1 MAIIRAKNET
11 DYALKIDG
19 QAADL
24 LKVVRFSGTEAVSEL
39 FHFSVDLASKN
50 GGINFDDVLGKPAAL
65 TLRGTVGKRIVH
77 GLVHSFEQTGN
88 IASWTCYRAG
98 IVPTVWPLSRLA
110 DCRIFQNLNIPDIIK
125 KVLTD
130 RGISSDQFRFSTK
143 RSYKPRDYCVQ
154 YRESDLS
161 FITRLME
168 QYGLFY
174 FFEHTPE
181 KDVMVIGDD
190 SVAHVAIEGKEQVL
204 YSTGGSPEGETVTEF
219 RFNQGIRSGAVV
231 LRDYDFKKPQLKLD
245 QTAKAA
251 GDGKL
256 EVYDY
261 PGEYVAPEEG
271 KELAKSRL
279 EAFQAT
285 RQVGSGQSDCRR
297 FIPGYTFK
305 LDRYPRASL
314 AQSYLLIRVSQSG
327 SQPQVLGAD
336 TGGKGEEPAYQND
349 FECIPSGIPCRPPLT
364 TPRPSI
370 QSVQTAVVVGPA
382 GEEIYTD
389 PHGRV
394 KVQFHWDRQ
403 GEKNEKSSC
412 WLRVAQLWAGPGWG
426 GMFIPRIGQEVVV
439 SFLEG
444 DPDQPII
451 IGAVYNGTNVPPY
464 SLPGEKTKSTIK
476 TNSSPG
482 GEGSNEIRFEDAK
495 GSEEIY
501 LHGQKDWTIAIEN
514 DKNQQIGHNETL
526 TVGNDRSKKVEKNQT
541 EEIGE
546 NKTITVGKDH
556 TETIG
561 GGATIDI
568 AKNETVS
575 VGENQNLTVG
585 KNQTVSVGENQTISA
600 GKNLSETVG
609 ENADVSIGKNLSL
622 NVSKSSTSQIGENFT
637 GNVSKKASVE
647 VGEDTGLTVGKKL
660 NVQATDAIRITS
672 DKEIVLKA
680 GDASITLKKNG
691 DIIVK
696 GNKISVKADGDIVM
710 KGSKITQN

>member
-65 TLRGTVGKRIVH
+65 TLRGSVGKRIVH

-174 FFEHTPE
+174 FFEHTAE

-204 YSTGGSPEGETVTEF
+204 YSTGGSPEGETVSEF

-245 QTAKAA
+245 QTATAA

-271 KELAKSRL
+271 KALAQSRL

-336 TGGKGEEPAYQND
+336 TGGKGEEPVYQND

-364 TPRPSI
+364 TPRPTI

-389 PHGRV
+389 AHGRV

-403 GEKNEKSSC
+403 GKKDEKSSC
-412 WLRVAQLWAGPGWG
+412 WLRVAQIWAGPGWG
-426 GMFIPRIGQEVVV
+426 SMFIPRIGQEVVV

-451 IGAVYNGTNVPPY
+451 IGAVYNGMNVPPY
-464 SLPGEKTKSTIK
+464 ALPGEKTKSTIK

-501 LHGQKDWTIAIEN
+501 LHGQKDWTIGIEN
-514 DKNQQIGHNETL
+514 DKNQKIGHDESL
-526 TVGNDRSKKVEKNQT
+526 EVGNDRSKKVAKNQS
-541 EEIGE
+541 EDVGE
-546 NKTITVGKDH
+546 NKTITVGKNH
-556 TETIG
+556 TESIGENASITITKDE
-561 GGATIDI
+561 TISVG
-568 AKNETVS
+568 KNQSVT
-575 VGENQNLTVG
+575 VGENQSLSVG
-585 KNQTVSVGENQTISA
+585 KNQT
-600 GKNLSETVG
+600 ETVG
-609 ENADVSIGKNLSL
+609 ENAEVTIGKNLTSSVGKNLSL
-622 NVSKSSTSQIGENFT
+622 KVTENAE
-637 GNVSKKASVE
+637 VKA
-647 VGEDTGLTVGKKL
+647 GKKGTVDIGADL
-660 NVQATDAIRITS
+660 GVKVEKKLTIQAGDAISITS

-691 DIIVK
+691 DITIK
-696 GNKISVKADGDIVM
+696 GNKINIKGDGDVVI

>member
-19 QAADL
+19 QPADL
-24 LKVVRFSGTEAVSEL
+24 LKVVRFSGTEAISEL

-50 GGINFDDVLGKPAAL
+50 AGINFDAVLGKRAVL
-65 TLRGTVGKRIVH
+65 TLRGPGGKRVVH

-88 IASWTCYRAG
+88 IAAWACYRVG

-110 DCRIFQNLNIPDIIK
+110 DCRIFQNLSIPDIIK
-125 KVLTD
+125 KVLSD
-130 RGISSDQFRFSTK
+130 RGISSDQFRFSLK
-143 RSYKPRDYCVQ
+143 KSYKPRDYCVQ

-161 FITRLME
+161 FMTRLME

-174 FFEHTPE
+174 FFEHTAE
-181 KDVMVIGDD
+181 KDVLVIGDD
-190 SVAHVAIEGKEQVL
+190 PVAHVAIEGKETLL
-204 YSTGGSPEGETVTEF
+204 YSTGGSPEEETVTEF
-219 RFNQGIRSGAVV
+219 RFNQGIRSGAVS
-231 LRDYDFKKPQLKLD
+231 LRDYDFKKPGLKLE
-245 QTAKAA
+245 QIAKAE

-271 KELAKSRL
+271 KDLAKARL

-297 FIPGYTFK
+297 FIPGYLFK
-305 LDRYPRASL
+305 LDRHPRASFS
-314 AQSYLLIRVSQSG
+314 QGYLLIRLSQTG

-336 TGGKGEEPAYQND
+336 TGGKGEELAYQND
-349 FECIPSGIPCRPPLT
+349 FDCIPSGIPYRPPLT

-389 PHGRV
+389 AHGRV

-403 GEKNEKSSC
+403 GKNDEKSSC
-412 WLRVAQLWAGPGWG
+412 WLRVAQIWAGPGWG
-426 GMFIPRIGQEVVV
+426 SMFIPRIGQEVVV

-464 SLPGEKTKSTIK
+464 PLPGEKTKSTIK
-476 TNSSPG
+476 TNTSPG
-482 GEGSNEIRFEDAK
+482 GGGSNEIRFEDAS

-501 LHGQKDWTIAIEN
+501 VHGQKDWTIAIEN
-514 DKNQQIGHNETL
+514 DKNQKVGHDESL
-526 TVGNDRSKKVEKNQT
+526 EVGNDRNKKVVKN
-541 EEIGE
+541 ESEDVGE
-546 NKTITVGKDH
+546 NKSITVGKDH
-556 TETIG
+556 NESIG
-561 GGATIDI
+561 
-568 AKNETVS
+568 KNAGVS
-575 VGENQNLTVG
+575 VGENASLTVG
-585 KNQTVSVGENQTISA
+585 KDHTIDVGKNQSVTIGENQTLSV
-600 GKNLSETVG
+600 GKNISESIR
-609 ENADVSIGKNLSL
+609 ENADVTIGKNLT
-622 NVSKSSTSQIGENFT
+622 TS
-637 GNVSKKASVE
+637 
-647 VGEDTGLTVGKKL
+647 VGKNLTLDVTENASIKTGKKGTVDIGAELGVNVEKKL
-660 NVQATDAIRITS
+660 DIHAGDAINIVS
-672 DKEIVLKA
+672 DKEVVLKA

-691 DIIVK
+691 DIIIK
-696 GNKISVKADGDIVM
+696 GNKINIKGDGDIVI
-710 KGSKITQN
+710 KGSKIQQN

>member
-24 LKVVRFSGTEAVSEL
+24 LKVVRFSGTEAISEL
-39 FHFSVDLASKN
+39 FHFSLDLASKN

-65 TLRGTVGKRIVH
+65 TLRGSVGKRIVH

-174 FFEHTPE
+174 FFEHTAE

-190 SVAHVAIEGKEQVL
+190 SVAHVAIEGKEEVL
-204 YSTGGSPEGETVTEF
+204 YSTGGSPEGETVSEF

-245 QTAKAA
+245 QTATAA

-271 KELAKSRL
+271 KALAQSRL

-336 TGGKGEEPAYQND
+336 TGGKGEEPVYQND

-364 TPRPSI
+364 TPRPTI

-389 PHGRV
+389 AHGRV

-403 GEKNEKSSC
+403 GKKDEKSSC
-412 WLRVAQLWAGPGWG
+412 WLRVAQIWAGPGWG
-426 GMFIPRIGQEVVV
+426 SMFIPRIGQEVVV

-451 IGAVYNGTNVPPY
+451 IGAVYNGMNVPPMPFRARRRRAP
-464 SLPGEKTKSTIK
+464 SRQTAHRGRRVERDSVRGCERERGDLPPRT
-476 TNSSPG
+476 
-482 GEGSNEIRFEDAK
+482 EGLDDRHRERQEPED
-495 GSEEIY
+495 
-501 LHGQKDWTIAIEN
+501 
-514 DKNQQIGHNETL
+514 
-526 TVGNDRSKKVEKNQT
+526 RP
-541 EEIGE
+541 
-546 NKTITVGKDH
+546 
-556 TETIG
+556 
-561 GGATIDI
+561 
-568 AKNETVS
+568 
-575 VGENQNLTVG
+575 
-585 KNQTVSVGENQTISA
+585 
-600 GKNLSETVG
+600 
-609 ENADVSIGKNLSL
+609 
-622 NVSKSSTSQIGENFT
+622 
-637 GNVSKKASVE
+637 
-647 VGEDTGLTVGKKL
+647 
-660 NVQATDAIRITS
+660 R
-672 DKEIVLKA
+672 
-680 GDASITLKKNG
+680 
-691 DIIVK
+691 
-696 GNKISVKADGDIVM
+696 
-710 KGSKITQN
+710 

>member
-1 MAIIRAKNET
+1 MAVIRAKNET

-24 LKVVRFSGTEAVSEL
+24 LKVVRFSGSEAISEL

-50 GGINFDDVLGKPAAL
+50 PGIHFDAVLGKRAAL
-65 TLRGTVGKRIVH
+65 TLRGPGGKRIVH

-88 IASWTCYRAG
+88 IGAWACYRAG

-110 DCRIFQNLNIPDIIK
+110 DCRIFQNLRIPDIIK
-125 KVLTD
+125 KVLSD
-130 RGISSDQFRFSTK
+130 RGISSDQFRFSLK
-143 RSYKPRDYCVQ
+143 KSYNPRDYCVQ

-174 FFEHTPE
+174 FFEHTAE
-181 KDVMVIGDD
+181 KDVLVIGDD
-190 SVAHVAIEGKEQVL
+190 TVAHVAVEGKDALL
-204 YSTGGSPEGETVTEF
+204 YSAGGSPEEETVTEF
-219 RFNQGIRSGAVV
+219 RFNQGIRSGAVS
-231 LRDYDFKKPQLKLD
+231 LRDYDFKKPGLKLE
-245 QTAKAA
+245 QNAKAE

-261 PGEYVAPEEG
+261 PGEYVVPDEG
-271 KELAKSRL
+271 KALAKVRL

-297 FIPGYTFK
+297 FIPGFLFK
-305 LDRYPRASL
+305 LDRHPRASFN
-314 AQSYLLIRVSQSG
+314 QGYLLIRLSQSG

-336 TGGKGEEPAYQND
+336 TGGKGEELAYQND
-349 FECIPSGIPCRPPLT
+349 FDCIPSGVPYRPPQM

-389 PHGRV
+389 AHGRV

-403 GEKNEKSSC
+403 GKNDEKSSF
-412 WLRVAQLWAGPGWG
+412 WLRVAQIWAGPGWG
-426 GMFIPRIGQEVVV
+426 SMFIPRIGQEVVV

-476 TNSSPG
+476 TNSSTG
-482 GEGSNEIRFEDAK
+482 GGGSNEIRFEDAA

-501 LHGQKDWTIAIEN
+501 IHGQKDWTIAIEN
-514 DKNQQIGHNETL
+514 DKNQKIGHDETL
-526 TVGNDRSKKVEKNQT
+526 EVGNDRSKKVVKNQI
-541 EEIGE
+541 EDVGE
-546 NKTITVGKDH
+546 NKTITVGKNH

-561 GGATIDI
+561 ENATISVGKDETIDI
-568 AKNETVS
+568 
-575 VGENQNLTVG
+575 G
-585 KNQTVSVGENQTISA
+585 KNQSVSVGENQTITV
-600 GKNLSETVG
+600 GKNLSESVS
-609 ENADVSIGKNLSL
+609 ENATVSIGKNLTL
-622 NVSKSSTSQIGENFT
+622 TVSKNSSSDITENFS
-637 GNVSKKASVE
+637 GNVGKKAGLV
-647 VGEDTGLTVGKKL
+647 VGDDAGVDVGKKL
-660 NVQATDAIRITS
+660 TVEAGDSISITS

-680 GDASITLKKNG
+680 GNASITLKKNG
-691 DIIVK
+691 DITIK
-696 GNKISVKADGDIVM
+696 GNKINIKGDGDVVI
-710 KGSKITQN
+710 KGSKIAQN

>member
-1 MAIIRAKNET
+1 MAVIRAKNET

-24 LKVVRFSGTEAVSEL
+24 LKVVRFSGSEAISEL
-39 FHFSVDLASKN
+39 FHFGVELASKN
-50 GGINFDDVLGKPAAL
+50 QGLEFDSVLGKPAAL
-65 TLRGTVGKRIVH
+65 TLRGMGGKRVVH
-77 GLVHSFEQTGN
+77 GLVNAFEQTGN
-88 IASWTCYRAG
+88 IAGWTCYRAD

-110 DCRIFQNLNIPDIIK
+110 DCRIFQGLSIPDIIK
-125 KVLTD
+125 KVLSD
-130 RGISSDQFRFSTK
+130 RGIASDQFRFSLK
-143 RSYKPRDYCVQ
+143 KSYKPRDYCVQ

-161 FITRLME
+161 FISRLME

-174 FFEHTPE
+174 FFEHTAD

-190 SVAHVAIEGKEQVL
+190 SVAHVAIEGNKTIL
-204 YSTGGSPEGETVTEF
+204 YATGGSQQEESITEF
-219 RFNQGIRSGAVV
+219 RFNQGIRSGAVS
-231 LRDYDFKKPQLKLD
+231 LRDYDFKKPQLNLEQK
-245 QTAKAA
+245 AKAT

-271 KELAKSRL
+271 ADLAKARL

-297 FIPGYTFK
+297 FVPGFLFK
-305 LDRYPRASL
+305 LDRHPRA
-314 AQSYLLIRVSQSG
+314 AFNQEYLLIRLSQSG

-336 TGGKGEEPAYQND
+336 AGGAGEKESYQND
-349 FECIPSGIPCRPPLT
+349 FDCIPSGIPCRPAQT

-370 QSVQTAVVVGPA
+370 QSVQTALVVGPA

-389 PHGRV
+389 AHGRV

-403 GEKNEKSSC
+403 GKKDEKSSC
-412 WLRVAQLWAGPGWG
+412 WLRVAQIWAGPGWG
-426 GMFIPRIGQEVVV
+426 GMFIPRIGQEVIV

-451 IGAVYNGTNVPPY
+451 IGAVYNGENTPPY

-482 GEGSNEIRFEDAK
+482 GGGSNEIRFEDAA

-501 LHGQKDWTIAIEN
+501 IHGQKDWTIAIEN
-514 DKNQQIGHNETL
+514 NKSQKVGHDETL
-526 TVGNDRSKKVEKNQT
+526 EVGNDRSKKVDKNQT
-541 EEIGE
+541 EDIGE

-556 TETIG
+556 TETIN
-561 GGATIDI
+561 GGATISIGKD
-568 AKNETVS
+568 ETVS
-575 VGENQNLTVG
+575 VTGNQGLTVG
-585 KNQTVSVGENQTISA
+585 KNQTVSVSEGQTISV
-600 GKNLSETVG
+600 GKSLSETVS
-609 ENADVSIGKNLSL
+609 ENAEVSIGKDLTLQVGKNSSSNIAESLTLS
-622 NVSKSSTSQIGENFT
+622 VG
-637 GNVSKKASVE
+637 KKASIDIT
-647 VGEDTGLTVGKKL
+647 EDAAVQVGKKL
-660 NVQATDAIRITS
+660 NIQAADSINISS
-672 DKEIVLKA
+672 DKEIVLTA
-680 GDASITLKKNG
+680 GDASITLKQNG
-691 DIIVK
+691 DILVK
-696 GNKISVKADGDIVM
+696 GNKISVKGDGDIVM

>member
-50 GGINFDDVLGKPAAL
+50 QGIDFSAVLGKPATL
-65 TLRGTVGKRIVH
+65 TLRGPGGKRVVH

-88 IASWTCYRAG
+88 IAAWACYRAG

-110 DCRIFQNLNIPDIIK
+110 DCRIFQNLSIPDIIK

-130 RGISSDQFRFSTK
+130 RGISSDQFRFSLK
-143 RSYKPRDYCVQ
+143 KSYKPRDYCVQ

-161 FITRLME
+161 FITRLAE

-174 FFEHTPE
+174 FFEHTAE

-190 SVAHVAIEGKEQVL
+190 SVAHVPVEGKKALL
-204 YSTGGSPEGETVTEF
+204 YSTGGSPEEESVTEF
-219 RFNQGIRSGAVV
+219 RLNQGIRSGAVS
-231 LRDYDFKKPQLKLD
+231 LRDYDFKKPGLNLEQK
-245 QTAKAA
+245 AKAE

-261 PGEYVAPEEG
+261 PGEYVAPDEG
-271 KELAKSRL
+271 KDLAKVRL

-297 FIPGYTFK
+297 FVPGYLFA
-305 LDRYPRASL
+305 LNRHPRSSFN
-314 AQSYLLIRVSQSG
+314 QDYLLVRLSQTG

-336 TGGKGEEPAYQND
+336 TGGGGGELAYQND
-349 FECIPSGIPCRPPLT
+349 FECIPSGIPYRPPLT

-389 PHGRV
+389 AHGRV

-403 GEKNEKSSC
+403 GKKDEKSSC
-412 WLRVAQLWAGPGWG
+412 WLRVAQIWAGPGWG
-426 GMFIPRIGQEVVV
+426 SMFIPRIGQEVVV

-451 IGAVYNGTNVPPY
+451 IGAVYNGMNVPPY
-464 SLPGEKTKSTIK
+464 ALPGEKTKSAIK

-501 LHGQKDWTIAIEN
+501 LHGQKDWTIGIEN
-514 DKNQQIGHNETL
+514 DKNQKIGHDETL
-526 TVGNDRSKKVEKNQT
+526 EVGNDRSKKVIKNET
-541 EEIGE
+541 EDVGE
-546 NKTITVGKDH
+546 NKSITVGKDH
-556 TETIG
+556 NESIG
-561 GGATIDI
+561 
-568 AKNETVS
+568 KNAGVS
-575 VGENQNLTVG
+575 VGENASLSVGKDHTIDVG
-585 KNQTVSVGENQTISA
+585 KNQSVTIGENQTLSV
-600 GKNLSETVG
+600 GKNLSETIG
-609 ENADVSIGKNLSL
+609 EGANVSIGKDLS
-622 NVSKSSTSQIGENFT
+622 
-637 GNVSKKASVE
+637 ASVGKNLNLD
-647 VGEDTGLTVGKKL
+647 VGESASVKTGKKGTVDIGDAL
-660 NVQATDAIRITS
+660 SVDVAKKLDIHAGDAIKIVS
-672 DKEIVLKA
+672 DKEIVLTA
-680 GDASITLKKNG
+680 GSASITLKKNG
-691 DIIVK
+691 DITIK
-696 GNKISVKADGDIVM
+696 GNKINIKGDGDIVI
-710 KGSKITQN
+710 KGSKVQQN

>member
-65 TLRGTVGKRIVH
+65 TLRGSVGKRIVH

-174 FFEHTPE
+174 FFEHTAE

-231 LRDYDFKKPQLKLD
+231 LRDYDFKKPQLTLD

-305 LDRYPRASL
+305 LERYPRASL

-336 TGGKGEEPAYQND
+336 TGGKGEEPVYQND

-364 TPRPSI
+364 TPRPTI

-403 GEKNEKSSC
+403 GKKDEKSSC
-412 WLRVAQLWAGPGWG
+412 WLRVTQLWAGPGWG

-451 IGAVYNGTNVPPY
+451 IGAVYNGMNVPPY
-464 SLPGEKTKSTIK
+464 ALPGEKTKSTIK

-501 LHGQKDWTIAIEN
+501 LHGKKDWTIGIEN
-514 DKNQQIGHNETL
+514 DKNQKIGHDETL
-526 TVGNDRSKKVEKNQT
+526 EVGNDRSKKVAKNQS
-541 EEIGE
+541 EDVGE
-546 NKTITVGKDH
+546 NKSITVGKNHAESIGENAGITITKD
-556 TETIG
+556 ETISVG
-561 GGATIDI
+561 
-568 AKNETVS
+568 KNQSVT
-575 VGENQNLTVG
+575 VGENQSLSVG
-585 KNQTVSVGENQTISA
+585 KNQT
-600 GKNLSETVG
+600 ETVG
-609 ENADVSIGKNLSL
+609 ENAEVTIGKNLTSSVGKNLSL
-622 NVSKSSTSQIGENFT
+622 KVTENAE
-637 GNVSKKASVE
+637 VKA
-647 VGEDTGLTVGKKL
+647 GKKGTVDIGADL
-660 NVQATDAIRITS
+660 GVKVEKKLAIQAGDAISITS
-672 DKEIVLKA
+672 DKEIILKA

-691 DIIVK
+691 DITIK
-696 GNKISVKADGDIVM
+696 GNKINIKGDGDVVI

>member
-50 GGINFDDVLGKPAAL
+50 QGIDFNSVLGKPAAL
-65 TLRGTVGKRIVH
+65 TLRGPGGKRVIH

-88 IASWTCYRAG
+88 IAAWACYRAG

-110 DCRIFQNLNIPDIIK
+110 DCRIFQNLSIPDIIK
-125 KVLTD
+125 KVLSD
-130 RGISSDQFRFSTK
+130 RGISSDQFRFSLK
-143 RSYKPRDYCVQ
+143 KSYSPRDYCVQ

-174 FFEHTPE
+174 FFEHTAE
-181 KDVMVIGDD
+181 KDVMVVGDD
-190 SVAHVAIEGKEQVL
+190 SVAHVAIEGKETLL
-204 YSTGGSPEGETVTEF
+204 YSTGGSPEEETVTEF
-219 RFNQGIRSGAVV
+219 RFNQGIRSGAVS
-231 LRDYDFKKPQLKLD
+231 LRDYDFKKPGLKLE
-245 QTAKAA
+245 QNAKAE

-261 PGEYVAPEEG
+261 PGEYVIPDEG
-271 KELAKSRL
+271 KALAKARL

-297 FIPGYTFK
+297 FVPGF
-305 LDRYPRASL
+305 LFALSRHPRSSFN
-314 AQSYLLIRVSQSG
+314 QDYLLIRLSQTG

-336 TGGKGEEPAYQND
+336 TGGKGEELAYQND
-349 FECIPSGIPCRPPLT
+349 FDCIPSGVPYRPPQM

-389 PHGRV
+389 AHGRV

-403 GEKNEKSSC
+403 GKNDEKSSC
-412 WLRVAQLWAGPGWG
+412 WLRVAQIWAGPGWG
-426 GMFIPRIGQEVVV
+426 SMFIPRIGQEVVV

-451 IGAVYNGTNVPPY
+451 IGAVYNGMNVPPY
-464 SLPGEKTKSTIK
+464 ALPGEKTKSTVK

-482 GEGSNEIRFEDAK
+482 GGGSNEIRFEDAS

-501 LHGQKDWTIAIEN
+501 VHGQKDWTIAIEN
-514 DKNQQIGHNETL
+514 DKNQKIGHDETL
-526 TVGNDRSKKVEKNQT
+526 EVGNDRSKKVIKN
-541 EEIGE
+541 ESEDIGE
-546 NKTITVGKDH
+546 NKTITVGKNH
-556 TETIG
+556 TESIGENASITITKDE
-561 GGATIDI
+561 TISVG
-568 AKNETVS
+568 KNQSVT
-575 VGENQNLTVG
+575 VGENQSLSVG
-585 KNQTVSVGENQTISA
+585 KNQT
-600 GKNLSETVG
+600 ETVG
-609 ENADVSIGKNLSL
+609 ENAEVTIGKNLTSSVGKNLSL
-622 NVSKSSTSQIGENFT
+622 KVTENAE
-637 GNVSKKASVE
+637 VKA
-647 VGEDTGLTVGKKL
+647 GKKGTVDIGADL
-660 NVQATDAIRITS
+660 GVKVEKKLTIQAGDAISITS

-691 DIIVK
+691 DITIK
-696 GNKISVKADGDIVM
+696 GNKINIKGDGDVVI

>member
-65 TLRGTVGKRIVH
+65 TLRGSVGKRIVH

-174 FFEHTPE
+174 FFEHTAE

-190 SVAHVAIEGKEQVL
+190 AVAHVAIEGKEQVL

-245 QTAKAA
+245 QTATAA

-349 FECIPSGIPCRPPLT
+349 FECIPSGIPYRSPLT

-389 PHGRV
+389 THGRV

-403 GEKNEKSSC
+403 GKKDEKSSC
-412 WLRVAQLWAGPGWG
+412 WLRVAQIWAGPGWG
-426 GMFIPRIGQEVVV
+426 SMFIPRIGQEVVV

-451 IGAVYNGTNVPPY
+451 IGAVYNGMNVPPY
-464 SLPGEKTKSTIK
+464 ALPGEKTKSTIK

-482 GEGSNEIRFEDAK
+482 GEGSNEIRFEDAA

-501 LHGQKDWTIAIEN
+501 VHGQKDWTIGIEN
-514 DKNQQIGHNETL
+514 DKNQKIGHDESL
-526 TVGNDRSKKVEKNQT
+526 EVGNDRSKKVAKNQS

-546 NKTITVGKDH
+546 NKTITVGKNH
-556 TETIG
+556 TESIGENAGITITKDE
-561 GGATIDI
+561 TISVG
-568 AKNETVS
+568 KNQSVT
-575 VGENQNLTVG
+575 VGENQSLSVG
-585 KNQTVSVGENQTISA
+585 KNQT
-600 GKNLSETVG
+600 ETVG
-609 ENADVSIGKNLSL
+609 ENAEVTIGKNLTSSVGKNLSL
-622 NVSKSSTSQIGENFT
+622 KVTENAE
-637 GNVSKKASVE
+637 VKA
-647 VGEDTGLTVGKKL
+647 GKKGTVDIGADL
-660 NVQATDAIRITS
+660 GVKVEKKLTIQAGDAISITS

-691 DIIVK
+691 DITIK
-696 GNKISVKADGDIVM
+696 GNKINIKGDGDVVI

>member
-24 LKVVRFSGTEAVSEL
+24 LKVVRFSGNEAISEL

-50 GGINFDDVLGKPAAL
+50 AGITFDDVLGKRAAL
-65 TLRGTVGKRIVH
+65 TLRGPGGKRIVH

-88 IASWTCYRAG
+88 IAAWTCYRAG

-110 DCRIFQNLNIPDIIK
+110 DCRIFQNLSIPDIIK

-130 RGISSDQFRFSTK
+130 RGIASDQFRFSTK
-143 RSYKPRDYCVQ
+143 GSYKPRDYCVQ

-174 FFEHTPE
+174 FFEHTAE

-190 SVAHVAIEGKEQVL
+190 TVAHVAIEGKEQVL
-204 YSTGGSPEGETVTEF
+204 YSTGGSPSEESITEF
-219 RFNQGIRSGAVV
+219 RFNQGIRSGAVA
-231 LRDYDFKKPQLKLD
+231 LRDYDFKKPQLKLE
-245 QTAKAA
+245 QIAKAA

-261 PGEYVAPEEG
+261 PGEYVAPDEG
-271 KELAKSRL
+271 KALAQARL
-279 EAFQAT
+279 EEFQAT

-297 FIPGYTFK
+297 FIPGYRFK
-305 LDRYPRASL
+305 LDRHPRASFG
-314 AQSYLLIRVSQSG
+314 QSYLLIRVSQTG

-336 TGGKGEEPAYQND
+336 TGGKGEELAYQND
-349 FECIPSGIPCRPPLT
+349 FDCIPSSVPYRPPLT
-364 TPRPSI
+364 TPRPTI

-403 GEKNEKSSC
+403 GKKDEKSSC

-426 GMFIPRIGQEVVV
+426 GMFIPRIGQEVIV

-482 GEGSNEIRFEDAK
+482 GEGSNEVRFEDAK

-514 DKNQQIGHNETL
+514 DKNQKVGHDEAL
-526 TVGNDRSKKVEKNQT
+526 EVRNDRTKKVVKNQS
-541 EEIGE
+541 EDIGE

-556 TETIG
+556 TETISG
-561 GGATIDI
+561 SATISI
-568 AKNETVS
+568 SKEESIN
-575 VGENQNLTVG
+575 VG
-585 KNQTVSVGENQTISA
+585 KGQTVAVSENRTVTV

-609 ENADVSIGKNLSL
+609 ENADMTIGKNLTL
-622 NVSKSSTSQIGENFT
+622 KISKSSTSNVSENFT
-637 GNVSKKASVE
+637 
-647 VGEDTGLTVGKKL
+647 LTVGKKAAIDVTDDAAVKVGKKL
-660 NVQATDAIRITS
+660 NIQASDAINITS

-691 DIIVK
+691 DITIK
-696 GNKISVKADGDIVM
+696 GNKINIKGDGDVVI
-710 KGSKITQN
+710 KGSKIAQN